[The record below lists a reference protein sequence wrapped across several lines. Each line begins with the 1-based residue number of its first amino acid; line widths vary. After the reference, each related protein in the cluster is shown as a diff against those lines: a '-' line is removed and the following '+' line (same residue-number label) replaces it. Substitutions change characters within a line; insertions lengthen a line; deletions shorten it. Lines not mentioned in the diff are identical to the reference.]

1 MPGKEKIIPL
11 LSLPLTAFTITASVA
26 GLLAPGFYAKETRN
40 WAAQSLGQD
49 IIDLF
54 IITPVLIVT
63 AILASQKNKTALP
76 IWGGVNLYL
85 AYTFTIYCFAIH
97 FNQLFLI
104 YCFCFGLS
112 VYSFIYFLVALKK
125 DCPGNDLR
133 HKTPL
138 RFIGIYFIIISVLF
152 YLLWLADIF
161 PPLLNN
167 GISPTLAKT
176 GLITNPVE
184 VLDLALVLPC
194 IFLTGV
200 FLLNGRSIGFVLTPV
215 LLTFFILMD
224 ITISILTIY
233 TNAKAAGGDISIAI
247 VMAML
252 AIFSAVLLIIYF
264 INIRSCNLRYYNE
277 RE

>member
-1 MPGKEKIIPL
+1 MPGKEKIIPI
-11 LSLPLTAFTITASVA
+11 LSLPLTAFTITAGVA
-26 GLLAPGFYAKETRN
+26 GLLTPGFYAKETPN

-63 AILASQKNKTALP
+63 AILASQKNKAALP
-76 IWGGVNLYL
+76 LWAGCNLYL
-85 AYTFTIYCFAIH
+85 AYTFAIYCFDVH

-112 VYSFIYFLVALKK
+112 VYSFIYFLIALKN

-167 GISPTLAKT
+167 SISPTLAKT

-215 LLTFFILMD
+215 LLSFFILLD
-224 ITISILTIY
+224 ITISVLTIY
-233 TNAKAAGGDISIAI
+233 TNAKGAGGDISIAI

-264 INIRSCNLRYYNE
+264 INIRSHNLRYYNDQE
-277 RE
+277 